1 MQDLEIYIRDLE
13 PAAISGWLENQLDDV
28 QLDDSDVTSV
38 VKGSAWFN
46 GTRLQI
52 TLYPGAFG
60 KRFTSVLM
68 EGMTCPGTVTWTAP
82 AVPGGP
88 WKGRYGAAPVT
99 GKKAIRWK
107 MRSGGAWTTGAS
119 NWWSGTEPTSRT

>member
-1 MQDLEIYIRDLE
+1 VQDLEIYIRDLE
-13 PAAISGWLENQLDDV
+13 PAAISGWLDNQLDDV

-46 GTRLQI
+46 GTRLRI

-68 EGMTCPGTVTWTAP
+68 EGEDL
-82 AVPGGP
+82 P
-88 WKGRYGAAPVT
+88 WNSDLDCARSAWRAMEGEIRCSASDWKEGDPVEEE
-99 GKKAIRWK
+99 K
-107 MRSGGAWTTGAS
+107 
-119 NWWSGTEPTSRT
+119 WWRLDHRGEQLVVWN